1 MLLELQQSGH
11 LLTGCDNDIRKQE
24 QRVLVRLQR
33 IPKPTFLQEY
43 DQLFRWVSLW
53 LLDRGYR
60 LSNFQPHQVLALVC
74 EQFATRAE
82 VREMI
87 RCRHLMKHDGIPPS
101 KAGHLTL
108 IRLISVLDKSVK

>member
-11 LLTGCDNDIRKQE
+11 LLAGYDNDIRKQE
-24 QRVLVRLQR
+24 QRMLARLQR

-53 LLDRGYR
+53 LLDHGYR

-74 EQFATRAE
+74 EQFATRIE

-87 RCRHLMKHDGIPPS
+87 RCRHMMKYDGTPPS
-101 KAGHLTL
+101 KAGQLTL
-108 IRLISVLDKSVK
+108 VRLISALNECIR

>member
-11 LLTGCDNDIRKQE
+11 LLTSCDNDIRKQE
-24 QRVLVRLQR
+24 QRVLARLQH

-53 LLDRGYR
+53 LLDHGYR
-60 LSNFQPHQVLALVC
+60 LSNLQPHQVLALVC

-87 RCRHLMKHDGIPPS
+87 CGM
-101 KAGHLTL
+101 
-108 IRLISVLDKSVK
+108 VQ